1 MKDAKTEQP
10 EVLKSLP
17 VGHPQAGYVSPDTSY
32 VDGVGQRPADEQAAA
47 DEAIAAR
54 EDEVK
59 AVAEN
64 EHSVATAEAAAAE
77 GAQPK
82 EAAPTTSTSSSKSS

>member
-1 MKDAKTEQP
+1 VSPKPEAP

-47 DEAIAAR
+47 DEAVAAR
-54 EDEVK
+54 EDEAK
-59 AVAEN
+59 AVAAN
-64 EHSVATAEAAAAE
+64 EHAVATAEEAAAE

-82 EAAPTTSTSSSKSS
+82 AAPTTSTSSTSKSS